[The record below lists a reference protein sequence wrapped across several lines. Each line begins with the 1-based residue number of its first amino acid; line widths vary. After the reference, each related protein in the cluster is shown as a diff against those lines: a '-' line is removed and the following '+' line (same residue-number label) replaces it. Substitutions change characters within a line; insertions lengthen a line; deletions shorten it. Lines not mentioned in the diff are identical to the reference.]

1 MPKNERTWLSVT
13 GTSLSDLKI
22 TYCKSQKTA
31 SSKTEVEAPV
41 NVNFINFQISACL
54 LTNSV
59 IFSLNVFLFS
69 AVIASSVYTDEA
81 ITAENKN
88 TFKENITEF
97 VNKHA
102 EIWKFI
108 KFTFTGASTSV
119 LELAVFW
126 LLQYVIFKSLNEV
139 PVTDNQVL
147 SFLGI
152 EYKGYMYSYFISA
165 VIGYAAAYVMNRK
178 LTFKA
183 DANPVLSTILYIIM
197 VVCTIAFN
205 TWFGSFL
212 GTLIKNSGHDS
223 VFIVL
228 LTKLIVM
235 TVPTLWTYPLNRFV
249 IHRKK
254 KAWFWVAIF
263 NIINL

>member
-1 MPKNERTWLSVT
+1 MKNN
-13 GTSLSDLKI
+13 I
-22 TYCKSQKTA
+22 
-31 SSKTEVEAPV
+31 
-41 NVNFINFQISACL
+41 I
-54 LTNSV
+54 
-59 IFSLNVFLFS
+59 
-69 AVIASSVYTDEA
+69 YTDETLA
-81 ITAENKN
+81 VDSKN
-88 TFKENITEF
+88 TFKDKIIKF

-126 LLQYVIFKSLNEV
+126 VLQYVVFKSLNEV
-139 PVTDNQVL
+139 PVTDNAVL

-165 VIGYAAAYVMNRK
+165 VIGYAAAYIMNRK

-183 DANPVLSTILYIIM
+183 DANPILSTVLYTIM
-197 VVCTIAFN
+197 VICTITFN

-254 KAWFWVAIF
+254 KAWFCIF
-263 NIINL
+263 LFIIIK

>member
-1 MPKNERTWLSVT
+1 MKNN
-13 GTSLSDLKI
+13 I
-22 TYCKSQKTA
+22 
-31 SSKTEVEAPV
+31 
-41 NVNFINFQISACL
+41 I
-54 LTNSV
+54 
-59 IFSLNVFLFS
+59 
-69 AVIASSVYTDEA
+69 YTDESLA
-81 ITAENKN
+81 VDSKN
-88 TFKENITEF
+88 TFKDKIIKF

-126 LLQYVIFKSLNEV
+126 VLQYVVFKSLNEV
-139 PVTDNQVL
+139 PVTDNAVL

-165 VIGYAAAYVMNRK
+165 VIGYAAAYIMNRK

-183 DANPVLSTILYIIM
+183 DANPILSTVLYAIM
-197 VVCTIAFN
+197 VICTITFN
-205 TWFGSFL
+205 TWLGSFL

-254 KAWFWVAIF
+254 KA
-263 NIINL
+263 